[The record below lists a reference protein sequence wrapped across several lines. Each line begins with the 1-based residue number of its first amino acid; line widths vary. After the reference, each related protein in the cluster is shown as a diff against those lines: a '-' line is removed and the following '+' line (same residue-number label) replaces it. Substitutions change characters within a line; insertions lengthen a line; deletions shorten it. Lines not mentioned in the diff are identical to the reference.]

1 MGTFDVLKPDEIE
14 QAIEAAGIK
23 KTGMPPGKMII
34 LGILAGVFIGIG
46 GLMLGLVLSETELP
60 FIVARILGG
69 VSFCVGLLL
78 VVAAGAELFTGNNLI
93 IMAVLSRKVTWKAYA
108 KNLTIILLCNFIGA
122 LIAVAILFLADV
134 GSINGGATADAFIK
148 LAAAK
153 VSIPPLTLFFKA
165 VFCNFMVCLAIWLAT
180 AGRSLF
186 DKLIGILFP
195 ITTFIVAGGEHS
207 IANMFLI
214 PMGFIQAYAGNA
226 TSELAIA
233 AGEAI
238 SIGGI
243 FYNFGL
249 AILGNLVGGAVMVG
263 VVYWFAFHKK
273 GEKGEGE

>member
-1 MGTFDVLKPDEIE
+1 VGTFDVLKPDEIE